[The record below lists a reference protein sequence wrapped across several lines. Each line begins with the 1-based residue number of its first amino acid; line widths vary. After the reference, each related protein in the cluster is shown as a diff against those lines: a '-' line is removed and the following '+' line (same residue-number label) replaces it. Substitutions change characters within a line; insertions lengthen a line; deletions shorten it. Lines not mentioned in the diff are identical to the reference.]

1 MLSYRLR
8 HRIEIQ
14 EKVESGRNPETGGQ
28 LFSWQTLVVSGT
40 AMISVPAEVLTG
52 PGRESRAAG
61 AVQAETDAR
70 INLRWFPGLNQA
82 MRILWDGRIY
92 NIDGMA
98 TDRTGRQEWRLTC
111 KEGVND
117 G

>member
-8 HRIEIQ
+8 HRVEIQ
-14 EKVESGRNPETGGQ
+14 ETVEVRDPETGGVKT
-28 LFSWQTLVVSGT
+28 SWQTLVVGAT
-40 AMISVPAEVLTG
+40 AMNSVPAEVLTG

-70 INLRWFPGLNQA
+70 INLRWFPGLNQK
-82 MRILWDGRIY
+82 MRILWDGRVY

>member
-8 HRIEIQ
+8 HRVEIQ
-14 EKVESGRNPETGGQ
+14 QLVETGRDPGTGGVINE
-28 LFSWQTLVVSGT
+28 WQTLVVGT
-40 AMISVPAEVLTG
+40 TTMNSVPAEVLTG

-70 INLRWFPGLNQA
+70 INLRWFPGLTQK
-82 MRILWDGRIY
+82 MRILWDGRVY